1 MKNSL
6 LKQYRSLTNE
16 KYALQQY
23 EGRVSDSFISDIQE
37 IQKIAPQ
44 LMLYLC
50 KYTTFAIS
58 RTFTFEELRCIINI
72 VFYDKV
78 ATDDEVIN
86 SISNVINVDPSYGP
100 STANGFALDN
110 SIVVWVPANV
120 DSGPFSNEKLNE
132 LISEYDK
139 EQAIEYIDDNRIV
152 TAKNFSK
159 LDLSQ
164 IKSSSKNKEA
174 LEVLF
179 QDVPAGKI
187 TKATPY
193 ISLDWQLR
201 LTVLKHELTHL
212 LDNKNARKVNFYS
225 TRSANAIAA
234 SKNVANSFDVDADE
248 FYAENKNNFKLLL
261 TILYRLWSYTEFNAF
276 TQSYGRA
283 NNASY
288 GNSDSSKRSIELNK
302 IIKTYSKSMFNDNT
316 SSLNGVAVAFNKCIN
331 KISNCDLK
339 FWSAAKEITLM
350 GCNTESAASRIR
362 KMSPSQF
369 KTYFIDTSRKLVEK
383 FRDKTFKNVNTRNIY
398 QSDIASLAREIMDKC
413 SSLSIDKKRMSDNI
427 LTLKFDFYFKK
438 FDQTSP
444 VTVTFTIPYITKSE
458 RNISSINSLSGV
470 NVSAKYLNMNKQ
482 FNALDFFEDEENNGF
497 AEMILELYTKNRKT
511 VMEELSLNFA
521 EDLYKGLS
529 ELSP

>member
-1 MKNSL
+1 MKRNL
-6 LKQYRSLTNE
+6 LRQYRSLTNE

-23 EGRVSDSFISDIQE
+23 EGRVSDTFISDIQE

-44 LMLYLC
+44 LMLYLY
-50 KYTTFAIS
+50 KYITFIIT
-58 RTFTFEELRCIINI
+58 RIFTLEDLRCVVRVI
-72 VFYDKV
+72 FYDKV

-86 SISNVINVDPSYGP
+86 SISNVIRVAPSYGP
-100 STANGFALDN
+100 SAVNGFASQN
-110 SIVVWVPANV
+110 NIVIWVPADV
-120 DSGPFSNEKLNE
+120 DSGPFSNEKINE
-132 LISEYDK
+132 FISEYNK

-174 LEVLF
+174 LEILF
-179 QDVPAGKI
+179 QDVPDGRTA
-187 TKATPY
+187 KATPY

-212 LDNKNARKVNFYS
+212 LDSNNARNVNFYS
-225 TRSANAIAA
+225 TRSDNAITA
-234 SKNVANSFDVDADE
+234 SKNIANSFDVDASD
-248 FYAENKNNFKLLL
+248 FYNENKNNFKLLL
-261 TILYRLWSYTEFNAF
+261 NILYRLWSYTEFNAF

-288 GNSDSSKRSIELNK
+288 GNPDTSKRSIELNK
-302 IIKTYSKSMFNDNT
+302 IIKTYSKSMFDDDT
-316 SSLNGVAVAFNKCIN
+316 SSLNGLTAAFNKCIN

-350 GCNTESAASRIR
+350 GCNTESAANRIR

-383 FRDKTFKNVNTRNIY
+383 FKNKTFKNVNTRNIY
-398 QSDIASLAREIMDKC
+398 QSDIASLAREIMSRC
-413 SSLSIDKKRMSDNI
+413 SILSIDKKRMSDNI

-458 RNISSINSLSGV
+458 RNISSINSLSDV
-470 NVSAKYLNMNKQ
+470 NVSAKYLKINRQ
-482 FNALDFFEDEENNGF
+482 FNALDFFGDEENNGF